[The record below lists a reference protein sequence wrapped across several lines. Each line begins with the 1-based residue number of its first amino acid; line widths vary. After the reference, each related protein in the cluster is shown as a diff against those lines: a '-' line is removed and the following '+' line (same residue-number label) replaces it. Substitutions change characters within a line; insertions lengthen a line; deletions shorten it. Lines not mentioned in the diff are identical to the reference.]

1 MMRDAL
7 RWLLL
12 VTAAAGLG
20 GCLDMEKVV
29 HVKPDGSGFVEER
42 MLMKREAIAM
52 MQGMATMASQPGGGG
67 GFKLLDR
74 DRLAAEAA
82 GMGAGV
88 TLTSVEALS
97 TPAGEGYVARFAF
110 TDINQLT
117 LDQNP
122 NQPGSGDAAQ
132 ASPPGH
138 ASAADI
144 DDGGA
149 AAHEAPARK
158 KEAIRFEFH
167 KGDQPVLVIRSPK
180 DAEAPTGD
188 ATTADAASEPLPD
201 GPEGQMALQMMQQ
214 MFKGMHVA
222 VNVEVEGEIIETNAG
237 FRQGSRVTLMDIQF
251 DQVLADP
258 ERFKRLASAQPEGIE
273 QVKALMKD
281 LPGVKVELNDP
292 VEIRFAPR

>member
-7 RWLLL
+7 RWLWL

-29 HVKPDGSGFVEER
+29 HVKSDGSGFVEER
-42 MLMKREAIAM
+42 MLMKPEAIAM
-52 MQGMATMASQPGGGG
+52 MQGMAKMASEPGDQG
-67 GFKLLDR
+67 GFQLLDR

-82 GMGAGV
+82 AMGPGV
-88 TLTSVEALS
+88 TLASAEALS
-97 TPAGEGYVARFAF
+97 TPDGEGYVARFAF
-110 TDINQLT
+110 TDINQLS

-132 ASPPGH
+132 AGPPGH
-138 ASAADI
+138 ASAAEI
-144 DDGGA
+144 A
-149 AAHEAPARK
+149 ASGSTTGEAPARK
-158 KEAIRFEFH
+158 KEAIRFELR
-167 KGDQPVLVIRSPK
+167 KGEQPVLVIRSPK
-180 DAEAPTGD
+180 DAEAPTRD
-188 ATTADAASEPLPD
+188 TTAADSAPAPLPD
-201 GPEGQMALQMMQQ
+201 GPEGQMALQMMRQ

-222 VNVEVEGEIIETNAG
+222 VKVEVEGEIIETNAG
-237 FRQGSRVTLMDIQF
+237 FREGSRVTLMDIQF
-251 DQVLADP
+251 DQILADP

-281 LPGVKVELNDP
+281 LPGVKVELSDP